1 VAHFKSAWLGLVSLL
16 VVAGAVAQEKQEVK
30 KEGKADRETTAVVS
44 FREHIFPI
52 VKKNCL
58 PCHASAEEN
67 MSELSLDSYAL
78 LKQGGQH
85 GVPVVPG
92 KAGESLLM
100 KKLGELPP
108 FGQRMPLNSRK
119 KVKEGKAKW
128 LTDEEVRTI
137 GTWVDQGAKD
147 N

>member
-1 VAHFKSAWLGLVSLL
+1 MRQTGRWVVWIAGMMVA
-16 VVAGAVAQEKQEVK
+16 AGAVAQQQEMK
-30 KEGKADRETTAVVS
+30 EEGKKAAGTIS
-44 FREHIFPI
+44 FGEQVFPI
-52 VKKNCL
+52 LKKNCL
-58 PCHASAEEN
+58 PCHAREEEN

-78 LKQGGQH
+78 LMQGGRH

-92 KAGESLLM
+92 KSKESLLV
-100 KKLGELPP
+100 KKLQEEPP

-128 LTDEEVRTI
+128 LTEEEVRTI
-137 GTWVDQGAKD
+137 ATWVDQGGKD